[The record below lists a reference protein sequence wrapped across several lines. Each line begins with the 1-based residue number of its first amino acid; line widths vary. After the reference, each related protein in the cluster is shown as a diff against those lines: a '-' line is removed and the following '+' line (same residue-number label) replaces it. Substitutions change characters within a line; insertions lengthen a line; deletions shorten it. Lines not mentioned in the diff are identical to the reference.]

1 MKALGLLLSLLL
13 CFPVLA
19 APLPVWQASDGL
31 DDPHLGQVWDTR
43 SERWLDA
50 QQLVE
55 VLEGRPRVI
64 VGERHDHPDH
74 HQLQLWLLEQ
84 LQARRA
90 QGALVME
97 MLQPSQQP
105 LVDALQAQPLPAD
118 AELSAQ
124 LQWQPGWDWSLYGPL
139 VRWGLAQ
146 PQRLLAANLNR
157 DQLMAFYRDPPA
169 LEYAADTRQTLERI
183 ILDSHCGLI
192 ELAQVAPM
200 LAIQHGRDQRMA
212 EVLASAPAPALL
224 IAGAYH
230 ARRDLGAPLHW
241 QQDWGDSPVVVLL
254 SEVGSALPVADQ
266 ADYVWLAPLLPEQD
280 HCEQMRRAAKN

>member
-1 MKALGLLLSLLL
+1 MKLLGLLFCLLL
-13 CFPVLA
+13 AGPVLA
-19 APLPVWQASDGL
+19 APLPVWQGTGGL

-43 SERWLDA
+43 AERWLDA

-55 VLEGRPRVI
+55 VLEVRPRVI
-64 VGERHDHPDH
+64 LGERHDHPDH
-74 HQLQLWLLEQ
+74 HQLQRWLLEQ
-84 LQARRA
+84 LHARRP

-97 MLQPSQQP
+97 MLQPDQQP

-139 VRWGLAQ
+139 VRWGLTQ

-157 DQLMAFYRDPPA
+157 DQLMAFYRAPPA
-169 LEYAADTRQTLERI
+169 LDYPAGARQALEGI

-192 ELAQVAPM
+192 EPAQVTPM

-212 EVLASAPAPALL
+212 DVLASAPVPALL

-230 ARRDLGAPLHW
+230 ARRDLGVSLHW
-241 QQDWGDSPVVVLL
+241 QQGWSEPPVVVLL
-254 SEVGSALPVADQ
+254 SEVGSALPGVEQ
-266 ADYVWLAPLLPEQD
+266 ADYVWLAPQWPEQD
-280 HCEQMRRAAKN
+280 HCEQMRRAAAN

>member
-1 MKALGLLLSLLL
+1 MKLFGLLLCLLIG
-13 CFPVLA
+13 CPVLA
-19 APLPVWQASDGL
+19 APLPAWQAPGGL

-43 SERWLDA
+43 AERWLDA

-64 VGERHDHPDH
+64 LGERHDHPDH

-84 LQARRA
+84 LHARRP

-97 MLQPSQQP
+97 MLQPDQQP
-105 LVDALQAQPLPAD
+105 LVDALQARALPAD
-118 AELSAQ
+118 VKLREGLA
-124 LQWQPGWDWSLYGPL
+124 WQPGWDWSLYGPL
-139 VRWGLAQ
+139 VRWGLTQ

-157 DQLMAFYRDPPA
+157 DQLMAFYRDPPVLDYPA
-169 LEYAADTRQTLERI
+169 GARQVLEQI

-192 ELAQVAPM
+192 EPAQVTPM

-212 EVLASAPAPALL
+212 EVLGSAPAPALL

-241 QQDWGDSPVVVLL
+241 QQAWGEPPVVVLL
-254 SEVGSALPVADQ
+254 SEVGSALPGADQ
-266 ADYVWLAPLLPEQD
+266 ADYAWLAAQLPEPD
-280 HCEQMRRAAKN
+280 HCEQMRRAAEG